1 MRTKETTKTSSPICF
16 MRIAIGLVYLWFGTL
31 KFFPGLSPAEELAT
45 DTISMLTF
53 HMIAPNLELVL
64 LAILEVVIGVFLIL
78 NIKTTT
84 AIYMALF
91 HIFFTFSPLFFFYDK
106 SFNGNP
112 IALTLVG
119 QYIIKNLIIIGAL
132 WVILKDVKTYGKSI
146 NIYPLGLF
154 NKIFGNLTNVIF
166 NTKQGR

>member
-1 MRTKETTKTSSPICF
+1 MRTRLTATKTSPICF

-53 HMIAPNLELVL
+53 HIMAPNVELVL
-64 LAILEVVIGVFLIL
+64 LAILEVAIGIFLIL
-78 NIKTTT
+78 NIKTTI
-84 AIYMALF
+84 AIYAALF
-91 HIFFTFSPLFFFYDK
+91 HIIFTFSPLFFFYDK

-132 WVILKDVKTYGKSI
+132 WVILKETKIHKNSI
-146 NIYPLGLF
+146 
-154 NKIFGNLTNVIF
+154 T
-166 NTKQGR
+166 T

>member
-1 MRTKETTKTSSPICF
+1 MRTKLSIKKTSPICF

-53 HMIAPNLELVL
+53 HIIAPNMELVV
-64 LAILEVVIGVFLIL
+64 LAILEVAIGIFLIL
-78 NIKTTT
+78 NIKTTI
-84 AIYMALF
+84 AIYVALF
-91 HIFFTFSPLFFFYDK
+91 HILFTFSPLFFFYDK

-132 WVILKDVKTYGKSI
+132 WVLLKESKTHENSI
-146 NIYPLGLF
+146 I
-154 NKIFGNLTNVIF
+154 T
-166 NTKQGR
+166 

>member
-1 MRTKETTKTSSPICF
+1 MKTKLSTKKTSPICF

-31 KFFPGLSPAEELAT
+31 KFIPGLSPAEDLAT

-53 HMIAPNLELVL
+53 QIMAPNVELVL
-64 LAILEVVIGVFLIL
+64 LAILEVTIGLFLIL
-78 NIKTTT
+78 NIKTII
-84 AIYMALF
+84 AVYMALF

-132 WVILKDVKTYGKSI
+132 WVILKETKTHENSI
-146 NIYPLGLF
+146 TTYP
-154 NKIFGNLTNVIF
+154 
-166 NTKQGR
+166 Q